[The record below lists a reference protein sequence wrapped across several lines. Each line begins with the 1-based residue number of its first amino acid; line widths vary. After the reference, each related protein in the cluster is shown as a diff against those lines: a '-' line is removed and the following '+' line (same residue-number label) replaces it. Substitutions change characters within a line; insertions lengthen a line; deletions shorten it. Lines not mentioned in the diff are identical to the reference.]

1 MADQK
6 PPYLREWL
14 TSQGNVYAFLG
25 SVAAAAVLSIPF
37 GFGVGAI
44 PLIAFAAGEVI
55 AGMYVPSSITFRD
68 KVDRSYREAARNA
81 TRAHLVE
88 EISRRMPGEARM
100 DRTFE
105 TYDRMTER
113 VNSLYQL
120 VADRR
125 TQLSASDV
133 EKLDDATIDY
143 LCVQLALLII
153 DDRSAAVDRADIERR
168 VAAIDREL
176 AAKQPGTDE
185 RQLIRARN
193 DYLALASR
201 HRRMASR
208 RAALEAALMAMPDQM
223 EEIYQA
229 IITAPTSHELGAKLG
244 DAVANLRLRE
254 DIEIE
259 LVDDIAEEVPGLVVP
274 LHRTPAQT
282 RAAAAGLQ
290 RQA

>member
-1 MADQK
+1 MADEK

-44 PLIAFAAGEVI
+44 PLIAFAAGELI

-68 KVDRSYREAARNA
+68 KVDRRYREAARNA
-81 TRAHLVE
+81 TRAHMVE

-100 DRTFE
+100 DRTFG

-153 DDRSAAVDRADIERR
+153 DDRSAAVDPADIERR

-201 HRRMASR
+201 HRRMVSR
-208 RAALEAALMAMPDQM
+208 RAALEAALIAMPDQM

-229 IITAPTSHELGAKLG
+229 IITAPTSHELGAKLS

-259 LVDDIAEEVPGLVVP
+259 LVGDIAQEVPGLVVP